1 MQKRTLLLNHFYFPH
16 KIVSWQDAI
25 TLVYLQK
32 VDVLVQYDEEIRSP
46 STVTRCPAVARL
58 RGKAKRRQQA
68 VKFSRVNVY
77 LRDGFACSYCGAKLP
92 MHELTYD
99 HVVPRAR
106 GGRTTWDNIVTA
118 CYACNSKK
126 ANRTPAEAGLT
137 LRHSPHH
144 PKSLPL
150 APPAIDPSTAPAE
163 WHEFLPAA
171 ALL

>member
-46 STVTRCPAVARL
+46 STVVRCPAVARL
-58 RGKAKRRQQA
+58 RGKAKRRQHA

-77 LRDGFACSYCGAKLP
+77 LRDGFACAYCGAKLP
-92 MHELTYD
+92 MHKLTYD
-99 HVVPRAR
+99 HAVPRAR

-118 CYACNSKK
+118 CHACNSKK
-126 ANRTPAEAGLT
+126 ANRTPAEAGFT

-150 APPAIDPSTAPAE
+150 APPSIDPSTAPAE

>member
-46 STVTRCPAVARL
+46 STSIRCPAVARL
-58 RGKAKRRQQA
+58 RGKAKHRQRT
-68 VKFSRVNVY
+68 VKFSRINVY
-77 LRDGFACSYCGAKLP
+77 LRDGFACAYCAKKLP
-92 MHELTYD
+92 LHELTYD

-106 GGRTTWDNIVTA
+106 GGRTSWENIVTA
-118 CYACNSKK
+118 CFACNSKK
-126 ANRTPAEAGLT
+126 ADRTPDEAGLT
-137 LRHSPHH
+137 LRTRPQR

-150 APPAIDPSTAPAE
+150 AAPAIDRASAPAE
-163 WHEFLPAA
+163 WREFLPAA
-171 ALL
+171 VLL